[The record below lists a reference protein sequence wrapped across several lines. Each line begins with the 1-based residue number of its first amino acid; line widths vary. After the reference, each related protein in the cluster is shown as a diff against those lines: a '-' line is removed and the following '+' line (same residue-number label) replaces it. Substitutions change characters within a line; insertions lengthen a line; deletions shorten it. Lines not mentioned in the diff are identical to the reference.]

1 VLVLKQILNLIPR
14 GMINR
19 LALETG
25 VEAKSRS
32 FSVVSYLSALLFA
45 QLCHAMGIN
54 DVCDWLRLKSAA
66 LIRFGVTPPS
76 RNGLSNA
83 NKERGVRGKTV
94 LVGAGSSPARQSGL
108 RKGHENI
115 VKDQNIALQGR
126 HKGMTLRRCWS
137 MCCSGSWHISQP
149 GGTASRGSLPSR
161 TRHCGRGVIY
171 WHC

>member
-83 NKERGVRGKTV
+83 NKERSAEFAEKLFWSV
-94 LVGAGSSPARQSGL
+94 LGHLQHASPDFARAMRTLSRIRISRCRAG
-108 RKGHENI
+108 
-115 VKDQNIALQGR
+115 
-126 HKGMTLRRCWS
+126 
-137 MCCSGSWHISQP
+137 
-149 GGTASRGSLPSR
+149 
-161 TRHCGRGVIY
+161 TRE
-171 WHC
+171 